1 MNIREVIEQPLLE
14 AWRVLTRFR
23 SGQEVSQSAK
33 NALLKAFGVKQL
45 AHLNQPIPPIDI
57 TKWIKLPDGLSEMTP
72 WERREFE
79 ITRNKALTILYG
91 NPRQKGGAIRE
102 LESAGITIKDKDKLL
117 GNRTNSSKHL
127 LALHQ
132 LSSYLGKGYSV
143 RWIDPPKFQGL
154 NIPRPKGQPR
164 HMVDPKNYQKAPR
177 LVRPGINPRLQKGH
191 VKGAGL
197 YTFDLDT
204 IWPMIGHEFVPGTD
218 NKIAGLRNVPM
229 GLHEMGKIAVFKPK
243 SKRILD
249 LDTLSFDDE
258 IEMIRQAE
266 RWLVKKGYNKP
277 KQAARLKSAFIEFD
291 LDPGQSLSYYI
302 SRASGANIARDP
314 TQPKTSALFRTNL
327 YKVATQADAITYF
340 AEDFKVVFYFNP
352 NDAKHVET
360 IDLTRV
366 PDVDYR
372 SSRVP
377 GQPPVGDGAKS
388 NGGW

>member
-1 MNIREVIEQPLLE
+1 MFIREVIEQPLLE

-23 SGQEVSQSAK
+23 SGQEVSPSAK

-45 AHLNQPIPPIDI
+45 ADFNQPIPPIDI
-57 TKWIKLPDGLSEMTP
+57 AKWIKLPDGLSEMTP

-79 ITRNKALTILYG
+79 ITRNTALTILYG
-91 NPRQKGGAIRE
+91 NPRQTGGALRE

-127 LALHQ
+127 LALRQ
-132 LSSYLGKGYSV
+132 LSSYLGKGYLV

-154 NIPRPKGQPR
+154 DIPRQKGLPR
-164 HMVDPKNYQKAPR
+164 HTVDPKNFQKAPR
-177 LVRPGINPRLQKGH
+177 LVRTGINPSAQRGH

-197 YTFDLDT
+197 YTFDLDA

-258 IEMIRQAE
+258 IEMIRQVE
-266 RWLVKKGYNKP
+266 RWLVEKGYNKP
-277 KQAARLKSAFIEFD
+277 RQADRLKSVYLDFD
-291 LDPGQSLSYYI
+291 LDPGQSLSHYI
-302 SRASGANIARDP
+302 NRASGANIPQDP
-314 TQPKTSALFRTNL
+314 KQPKTSALFRTNL
-327 YKVATQADAITYF
+327 YKAATQADAITYF